1 MPGTRRQIFQQLH
14 EWADAPDGPN
24 IFWLSGSPGA
34 GKSAIA
40 TTFAKELMS
49 RGRLGAQF
57 YFQHGVH
64 DAKEFWR
71 TIAFYLAQ
79 PRPFILEEIA
89 KFLASPARPNM
100 ENVDDQFEELVE
112 KPLKAHPCEIP
123 LVIVLDALDECSSP
137 DALMGS
143 LRKWAASSV
152 PCKLFVTSRPEHE
165 IKISFSTINAQH
177 DKLNTGDAVDEATS
191 ADIRNFVNNGLKN
204 IVDNNRDWLPESWPN
219 PADIDKI
226 VNYSAGLFIWAATVI
241 RHISGK
247 REGDRA
253 RRWDSPAKLLAEV
266 VSGEMTAG
274 DINRLYRTILGQRF
288 GESPDRVFEACVG
301 TIVTSKIPLSHLDV
315 WKLSGQDEPEEL
327 WRCLNELSSVI
338 SRAEDSTFSVHH
350 QSFADFL
357 HRFEN
362 SGPFFVEKTKY
373 DTRLAKSCL
382 RLMNEGLK
390 FDMFNFPSS
399 YLSNEDHLEQAPGVV
414 EDNISSYLLY
424 SCRSWGEHLLNAVL
438 DGALLPA
445 LKTFL
450 DDHILHWLE
459 VMSLTKQ
466 LGYASVSLN
475 LLADVCQV

>member
-64 DAKEFWR
+64 DPKEFWR

-89 KFLASPARPNM
+89 KFLASPGRPNM

-112 KPLKAHPCEIP
+112 KPLKAHPCDIP
-123 LVIVLDALDECSSP
+123 PVIVLDALDECSSP

-165 IKISFSTINAQH
+165 IKISFSTINVRH

-191 ADIRNFVNNGLKN
+191 TDIRNFVNNGLKS
-204 IVDNNRDWLPESWPN
+204 IVDNNRNWLPEFWPDAAN
-219 PADIDKI
+219 VDKI

-241 RHISGK
+241 RHIGGK
-247 REGDRA
+247 REGDGA
-253 RRWDSPAKLLAEV
+253 RRWDSPAQLLAEV

-274 DINRLYRTILGQRF
+274 DFT
-288 GESPDRVFEACVG
+288 A
-301 TIVTSKIPLSHLDV
+301 
-315 WKLSGQDEPEEL
+315 
-327 WRCLNELSSVI
+327 
-338 SRAEDSTFSVHH
+338 
-350 QSFADFL
+350 
-357 HRFEN
+357 
-362 SGPFFVEKTKY
+362 PF
-373 DTRLAKSCL
+373 
-382 RLMNEGLK
+382 
-390 FDMFNFPSS
+390 
-399 YLSNEDHLEQAPGVV
+399 
-414 EDNISSYLLY
+414 
-424 SCRSWGEHLLNAVL
+424 
-438 DGALLPA
+438 
-445 LKTFL
+445 
-450 DDHILHWLE
+450 
-459 VMSLTKQ
+459 
-466 LGYASVSLN
+466 
-475 LLADVCQV
+475 